1 VPLLANIF
9 TRGRLAAQFATDTKT
24 ANAVPV
30 EVLQKLRAPALAL
43 TIVAVLEWV
52 MLVALSIPLAYWG
65 MSHDRQA
72 PAEALLGVTGPIL
85 AVIAIMLL
93 GMSTLML
100 WGAAKMRQGEGYG
113 LAILACI
120 LAMVMAPA
128 NLIGLPVGIWALVV
142 LLRPEVKAA
151 FR

>member
-1 VPLLANIF
+1 I
-9 TRGRLAAQFATDTKT
+9 
-24 ANAVPV
+24 
-30 EVLQKLRAPALAL
+30 
-43 TIVAVLEWV
+43 
-52 MLVALSIPLAYWG
+52 
-65 MSHDRQA
+65 
-72 PAEALLGVTGPIL
+72 GVTGPVMAAIGIL
-85 AVIAIMLL
+85 LL

-120 LAMVMAPA
+120 LAMVLAPA